1 MMLSKAANFLAF
13 QITWWASVLGAASS
27 IQWFGPAVA
36 VVALSLH
43 IFLVP
48 DRVTALRR
56 IVLVGFLGYI
66 TDSAL
71 GLIGVFEFRENT
83 FDVRWLAP
91 VWLLGLWLV
100 FATTFR
106 SSLEWL
112 SDHSRFAAV
121 LGGVAGPLS
130 YYAGD
135 RLGALR
141 VGEPLAQR
149 LIILALVWSLLLPML
164 CACSRGV
171 RSNR

>member
-1 MMLSKAANFLAF
+1 MLSKAANFLVF

-27 IQWFGPAVA
+27 ILWLGPAVA
-36 VVALSLH
+36 AVALCLH

-48 DRVTALRR
+48 DRLAALKL
-56 IVLVGFLGYI
+56 IAFMGLLGYI

-71 GLIGVFEFRENT
+71 GLVGVFEFREHAL
-83 FDVRWLAP
+83 DILWLAP

-112 SDHSRFAAV
+112 SDHSRLAAM

-141 VGEPLAQR
+141 IGEPLIQK
-149 LIILALVWSLLLPML
+149 LIILALVWSLLLPIL
-164 CACSRGV
+164 FACSRGV
-171 RSNR
+171 RHNR